1 MDASP
6 ALGVVGSMNPRLSD
20 AIPEHLNVVWPEFV
34 QILQVSGHGH
44 AEISECRARE
54 QRLPA

>member
-1 MDASP
+1 
-6 ALGVVGSMNPRLSD
+6 MNPRLSD
-20 AIPEHLNVVWPEFV
+20 AIPEHLSVVWPEFV